1 MATKAIIFD
10 CFGVLVISKL
20 GSLQNDFPEKAAE
33 LRDLSLRSD
42 YGYISRADYGKEVSE
57 LTGIQVDTFESVYW
71 KHNVRNESAIEW
83 VRALKAT
90 DNYKIGLL
98 SNIGREWLGD
108 FLPED
113 ERRELFDDEVLS
125 SMVGMIKPDPAI
137 FQLMADKLGVPA
149 SECIMIDDLF
159 INIEG
164 ASRIGMQ
171 GIVFGSVTQARQD
184 LERLL

>member
-10 CFGVLVISKL
+10 CFGVLVMSKL
-20 GSLQNDFPEKAAE
+20 GSLLHDFPEKATE

-57 LTGIQVDTFESVYW
+57 LTGIRVDTFEPAYW
-71 KHNVRNESAIEW
+71 KHNVRNESAIAW
-83 VRALKAT
+83 IRALKAT
-90 DNYKIGLL
+90 NKYKIGLL
-98 SNIGREWLGD
+98 SNIGREWLSD

-125 SMVGMIKPDPAI
+125 SMVGMIKPDPEI
-137 FQLMADKLGVPA
+137 FQLMADKLGVA
-149 SECIMIDDLF
+149 ANECIMIDDLVS
-159 INIEG
+159 NIEG
-164 ASRIGMQ
+164 ASRIGMP
-171 GIVFGSVTQARQD
+171 GIVFGSVTQAQQD